1 MEECIDKIGELLV
14 QYDDL
19 LDEQNMTKLC
29 NHFINKNNKIV
40 DLCDIIIKKYSNILN
55 NDLLNYL
62 ILNLFIIYENNNF
75 IKQKDKC
82 FNNLEKIIED
92 YSGALNDIN
101 LKIYMNII
109 INLYK

>member
-1 MEECIDKIGELLV
+1 MDDCIDKIGELLV

-19 LDEQNMTKLC
+19 LDEQNITKLC

-55 NDLLNYL
+55 NNLLNHL
-62 ILNLFIIYENNNF
+62 ILNLFIIYENNNY

-82 FNNLEKIIED
+82 FNNLEKMIED
-92 YSGALNDIN
+92 YSGTLNDIN

>member
-40 DLCDIIIKKYSNILN
+40 DLL
-55 NDLLNYL
+55 
-62 ILNLFIIYENNNF
+62 
-75 IKQKDKC
+75 
-82 FNNLEKIIED
+82 
-92 YSGALNDIN
+92 
-101 LKIYMNII
+101 
-109 INLYK
+109 

>member
-55 NDLLNYL
+55 NNLLNYL
-62 ILNLFIIYENNNF
+62 
-75 IKQKDKC
+75 
-82 FNNLEKIIED
+82 
-92 YSGALNDIN
+92 
-101 LKIYMNII
+101 
-109 INLYK
+109 